1 MKISP
6 ETREIL
12 SQYKARINAQ
22 RREHGLRTLNT
33 AQVIDEI
40 CDYLRYQPA
49 VYIGGAYLRQSGR

>member
-12 SQYKARINAQ
+12 SQYKNLINAQ
-22 RREHGLRTLNT
+22 RRENGLRALST

-49 VYIGGAYLRQSGR
+49 VYIGGAYLRQSGH